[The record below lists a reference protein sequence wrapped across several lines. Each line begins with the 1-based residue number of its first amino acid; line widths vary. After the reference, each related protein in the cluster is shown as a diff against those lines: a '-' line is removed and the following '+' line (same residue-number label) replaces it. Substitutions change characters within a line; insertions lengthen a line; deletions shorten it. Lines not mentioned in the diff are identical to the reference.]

1 MNESNAMREIR
12 RIRDENSLRHLS
24 MNDEEIKREMEGS
37 VDWFMKAIGK
47 PVPVVSAPSQPA
59 NRPAA

>member
-24 MNDEEIKREMEGS
+24 MSDGDIRSEMQSS
-37 VDWFMKAIGK
+37 VDWFIEAIGK
-47 PVPVVSAPSQPA
+47 PVPVVAAPSQPA

>member
-24 MNDEEIKREMEGS
+24 MNDEEIKREMERS

-47 PVPVVSAPSQPA
+47 PVPIVSSPFQPA
-59 NRPAA
+59 SRPAA